1 MSFEKFSWSIFKKS
15 ALGEKRDI
23 LENFKTYSP
32 YSPTNRRMPICKGY
46 ARGFPSRDTHQ
57 DSHPDTHHQGESEV
71 NSNELR
77 PHSSVVQV
85 TSWVT
90 VMVSIWVSIYYC
102 KILYLSAFQMGLVS
116 MVRVFLFPVLFFSLE
131 HKSSGDVVTGIGSE
145 VVEF

>member
-1 MSFEKFSWSIFKKS
+1 MSFEKFSWSISQKSWSIFKKS
-15 ALGEKRDI
+15 ASGERRI
-23 LENFKTYSP
+23 FLENFKAYSP
-32 YSPTNRRMPICKGY
+32 YSPMKRETPVCKGFE
-46 ARGFPSRDTHQ
+46 RGSPSRDTHQ

-102 KILYLSAFQMGLVS
+102 KILYLSAFQMDWVS
-116 MVRVFLFPVLFFSLE
+116 MVRVFFVSHFIFFA
-131 HKSSGDVVTGIGSE
+131 
-145 VVEF
+145 